1 MQQDS
6 FPGYA
11 MIYRELC
18 CEKVKFPQRDP
29 NMRMLMEQFCKDS
42 PMFDYV
48 EQIAN
53 REAPK
58 SKPSIPAPKEEF
70 KVSDDAK
77 HLDQD
82 GFPFG
87 EA

>member
-1 MQQDS
+1 
-6 FPGYA
+6 
-11 MIYRELC
+11 
-18 CEKVKFPQRDP
+18 
-29 NMRMLMEQFCKDS
+29 MEQFCKDS

-58 SKPSIPAPKEEF
+58 SKSSILAPKKEF
-70 KVSDDAK
+70 KVSGDAK

-82 GFPFG
+82 KFPFG